1 MASRKAP
8 GRFRSEAQE
17 AEWWAKNQDYVAKRF
32 EEAKVAGT
40 LGRGSVSRLAR
51 QKVSAAGPSPTITI
65 RIAENDLERARA
77 PWRPRKD
84 CATRPTSTATARSA
98 RSGRTEGKLK
108 AG

>member
-77 PWRPRKD
+77 LAAKKGLRYQTYLKLLLHEALDRDERKV
-84 CATRPTSTATARSA
+84 S
-98 RSGRTEGKLK
+98 
-108 AG
+108 